1 LRRDRSKKDRI
12 ILWEEKY
19 IGKRKKAGIII
30 CVKKILRDREQKGCN
45 LGGKEIGKRYSRMQ
59 RGWNR

>member
-1 LRRDRSKKDRI
+1 MGRDRKQRDWNNS
-12 ILWEEKY
+12 LEEKY

-30 CVKKILRDREQKGCN
+30 WMKKILRDREQKG
-45 LGGKEIGKRYSRMQ
+45 RYSRKQ